1 MRDIPRLT
9 TARLRLRAFTRD
21 DVQPWAA
28 ICADAEVMRHIGA
41 GGPVSADVAWR
52 HLALHLGQWALKGHG
67 VWALER
73 RDDGRLIG
81 STGFLDPPGW
91 PGCELSWLLARDAWG
106 QGLAQEASAV
116 ALAFGRDE
124 LGLKDVISMIRPD
137 NQRSIRLAERLHAV
151 NEGPIDFL
159 GASALRFRHPS

>member
-21 DVQPWAA
+21 DVPAWAA
-28 ICADAEVMRHIGA
+28 ICADAEVMRHVGV
-41 GGPVSADVAWR
+41 GGPVAADVAWR
-52 HLALHLGQWALKGHG
+52 HLALYLGQWALKGHG

-73 RDDGRLIG
+73 RDDGQLIG
-81 STGFLDPPGW
+81 STGFFDPPGW
-91 PGCELSWLLARDAWG
+91 PGCELCGLLARAAWG
-106 QGLAQEASAV
+106 HGYAQEAAAV

-124 LGLKDVISMIRPD
+124 MGLQGVISMIRPD
-137 NQRSIRLAERLHAV
+137 NQRSIRLAERLRAV

-159 GASALRFRHPS
+159 GAPALRFRHAS